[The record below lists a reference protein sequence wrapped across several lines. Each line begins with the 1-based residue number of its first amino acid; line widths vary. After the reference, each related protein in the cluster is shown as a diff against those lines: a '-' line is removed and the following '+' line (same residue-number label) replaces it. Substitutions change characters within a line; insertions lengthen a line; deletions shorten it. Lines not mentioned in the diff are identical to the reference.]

1 MSSTGDD
8 ELSDAGSQASQTLQ
22 NDPGNPSQPP
32 PSAQAPSQLPSS
44 PPLYSNASLDG
55 ANDDR
60 VSDDGESDSSSED
73 RPNRFEGPAGTWRHY
88 TEQERET
95 AASLDQQ
102 RANDLGVHLYN
113 AHSLKSRN
121 YSPTRASQISPWK
134 DKSHWLRRNEAGELP
149 WHPDRNWTAWPLPA
163 NEVPRR
169 EETFGVPIEHLLH
182 DGEILRKEESWVP
195 SADLRDEIEA
205 LMLRKAKARFRSRN
219 WAIHEEPQVPPN
231 PPEAT
236 SGVNGGDDRPGS
248 DSHSDEEEGG
258 VQTFKAENTQLPRH
272 QQQHHYSPAFLAD
285 DDQAGALVRPTVRH
299 IVSKFDDLLIGLHE
313 SRQGHR
319 QRAPF
324 SRSRSRR
331 SRSRSNSKP
340 AATSSQSQ
348 PRPHSSEKRGN
359 VDHGSHG
366 QESEYEDNYEASTSG
381 DDEAQSVEKGRRRP
395 SGQSKKEL
403 GLRDWSEVLGV
414 AALTGWDQTVI
425 DRTAR
430 RCAALF
436 GEKMAMRFMPE
447 MPVDKA
453 NDEVVEYLPETIPP
467 LESEDSEQDE
477 EVGEAVSSMDKG
489 QQVKKG
495 GWQCPYENCARHHEV
510 YEQRWRWR
518 EHLKRTHKLN
528 EQQLEEVEAEHSQ
541 KRDSHIPVEAG
552 PDVDDGQEEKMEMDD
567 EDALKTNERALGG
580 DECSR
585 NMADKSDKG
594 AKEFTPR
601 ELEIMAKAWKC
612 MTEEPKLDYDMLAA
626 ECGMTNPRSASNA
639 WRGIRAK
646 LLANAGI
653 SKDANGD
660 ANGEG
665 AAAGNG
671 SAKPTPTRKRAKAK
685 TEKHD
690 DDESPTKKA
699 RGAAT
704 GKGKKGKKTDA
715 AAVDEEVDG
724 EEGGKVK
731 TEAVDDEVEYA

>member
-8 ELSDAGSQASQTLQ
+8 ELSDPGSQASQTFQ

-32 PSAQAPSQLPSS
+32 TSAQPPSQLPSS

-55 ANDDR
+55 ANDEH
-60 VSDDGESDSSSED
+60 VSDDGGESDSSSED

-113 AHSLKSRN
+113 AHALKSRN
-121 YSPTRASQISPWK
+121 YSPTRASEIQPWK

-169 EETFGVPIEHLLH
+169 EEAFGVPIEHIL
-182 DGEILRKEESWVP
+182 DDAETLRKDESWVP

-205 LMLRKAKARFRSRN
+205 LMLRRAKARFRSRH
-219 WAIHEEPQVPPN
+219 WAVHEEPHVPPN
-231 PPEAT
+231 PPEST
-236 SGVNGGDDRPGS
+236 SGVGGGDDEAGS
-248 DSHSDEEEGG
+248 DSHSEEGEAG
-258 VQTFKAENTQLPRH
+258 VPTFKAETTRLPQH

-285 DDQAGALVRPTVRH
+285 DDQAGALLRPTVRH

-319 QRAPF
+319 QRASF

-331 SRSRSNSKP
+331 GRSRSNSKP
-340 AATSSQSQ
+340 AANSSPSQ
-348 PRPHSSEKRGN
+348 PRPRSSEKRGN
-359 VDHGSHG
+359 VDNGSHG
-366 QESEYEDNYEASTSG
+366 QDSENDENYEASTSG
-381 DDEAQSVEKGRRRP
+381 DDEAQSVEKGRRRR

-414 AALTGWDQTVI
+414 AALTGWNQTVI

-436 GEKMAMRFMPE
+436 GEKMAMRLMPE
-447 MPVDKA
+447 MPVDKI

-489 QQVKKG
+489 HQVNKG

-528 EQQLEEVEAEHSQ
+528 RQQLDELEAELNQ
-541 KRDSHIPVEAG
+541 AGDFFTAPVAG
-552 PDVDDGQEEKMEMDD
+552 VAVESGQEEMEMDD
-567 EDALKTNERALGG
+567 EDALVGSVHVDGFLKPLLDDYGRGTDRKTR
-580 DECSR
+580 R
-585 NMADKSDKG
+585 
-594 AKEFTPR
+594 R
-601 ELEIMAKAWKC
+601 
-612 MTEEPKLDYDMLAA
+612 
-626 ECGMTNPRSASNA
+626 RSTAG
-639 WRGIRAK
+639 RG
-646 LLANAGI
+646 N
-653 SKDANGD
+653 S
-660 ANGEG
+660 
-665 AAAGNG
+665 
-671 SAKPTPTRKRAKAK
+671 KRARLA
-685 TEKHD
+685 
-690 DDESPTKKA
+690 ESA
-699 RGAAT
+699 ENG
-704 GKGKKGKKTDA
+704 
-715 AAVDEEVDG
+715 
-724 EEGGKVK
+724 
-731 TEAVDDEVEYA
+731 